1 MDPIAVDIR
10 LIRAVLGAE
19 LRVAVGRGLMARV
32 VNVSPGGRGTL
43 SIAGMPVDAKLP
55 PGVQAGQDLR
65 LVVRHVSPE
74 QVVLS
79 LSGEA
84 GAAVAQPHTAVELPG
99 GGHVRVIERDAES
112 DEPPARGGAP
122 GPGRHV
128 LALAYDAPALGTVD
142 LRFELDPQS
151 LKVNAT
157 LAAGQPSVSATGA
170 AAELRDALAAA
181 VGGGNGGGGGGSG
194 GGGRTVTVEITPRH
208 EPLDVYA

>member
-32 VNVSPGGRGTL
+32 VNVNASGRGTL
-43 SIAGMPVDAKLP
+43 SIAGMPIDAKLP

-84 GAAVAQPHTAVELPG
+84 GAAAAAASQAAVELPG
-99 GGHVRVIERDAES
+99 GGRVRVTERDAGSEDAS
-112 DEPPARGGAP
+112 GRATAP
-122 GPGRHV
+122 GTGRHV
-128 LALAYDAPALGTVD
+128 LALAYDAPTLGTVD

-151 LKVNAT
+151 LRVSAT
-157 LAAGQPSVSATGA
+157 LAAGVPAARAAGA
-170 AAELRDALAAA
+170 AGELRDVLTAALGA
-181 VGGGNGGGGGGSG
+181 
-194 GGGRTVTVEITPRH
+194 GGGRAVTVEITPRR

>member
-19 LRVAVGRGLMARV
+19 LRVAVGRGMMARV
-32 VNVSPGGRGTL
+32 VNVNPAGRGTL
-43 SIAGMPVDAKLP
+43 SIAGVPVDAKLP
-55 PGVQAGQDLR
+55 PGVQTGQDLR

-84 GAAVAQPHTAVELPG
+84 GAAAAQPQAAVELPG
-99 GGHVRVIERDAES
+99 GGHVRVTERDADSEADS
-112 DEPPARGGAP
+112 QRAGAP
-122 GPGRHV
+122 GSGRHV

-151 LKVNAT
+151 LRVNAT
-157 LAAGQPSVSATGA
+157 LAAGGPAASATDAAGA
-170 AAELRDALAAA
+170 LRDALSQAL
-181 VGGGNGGGGGGSG
+181 
-194 GGGRTVTVEITPRH
+194 GGRPVTVEITSRH

>member
-32 VNVSPGGRGTL
+32 VNVNPGGRGTL

-65 LVVRHVSPE
+65 LVVRHVSAG
-74 QVVLS
+74 QVVLG
-79 LSGEA
+79 LTGEA
-84 GAAVAQPHTAVELPG
+84 GAAVAQPQVAVELPG
-99 GGHVRVIERDAES
+99 GGQVRVTERDAGSE
-112 DEPPARGGAP
+112 AGAGRNATVP
-122 GPGRHV
+122 GTGRHV
-128 LALAYDAPALGTVD
+128 LALAYDAPTLGTVN

-157 LAAGQPSVSATGA
+157 LAAGQPAASAAGA
-170 AAELRDALAAA
+170 AAELQAALTDAL
-181 VGGGNGGGGGGSG
+181 
-194 GGGRTVTVEITPRH
+194 GGRAVTVEVTPRR

>member
-32 VNVSPGGRGTL
+32 VNVGPGGRGTL

-84 GAAVAQPHTAVELPG
+84 GAAVAQPQAAVELPG
-99 GGHVRVIERDAES
+99 GGHVRVTERDADSEGR
-112 DEPPARGGAP
+112 ATAP
-122 GPGRHV
+122 GTGRHV
-128 LALAYDAPALGTVD
+128 LALAYDAPTLGTVD
-142 LRFELDPQS
+142 LRFELDPQA
-151 LKVNAT
+151 LRVNAT
-157 LAAGQPSVSATGA
+157 LAAGDPSTSATGA
-170 AAELRDALAAA
+170 VGELRDALVAAL
-181 VGGGNGGGGGGSG
+181 GD
-194 GGGRTVTVEITPRH
+194 GRSVTVQITPRR

>member
-19 LRVAVGRGLMARV
+19 LRVAPGRALMARV
-32 VNVSPGGRGTL
+32 VNVNPMGRGTL

-84 GAAVAQPHTAVELPG
+84 GAAAAQPQAAAELPG
-99 GGHVRVIERDAES
+99 GGRVRVTERDADSET
-112 DEPPARGGAP
+112 DRATAP
-122 GPGRHV
+122 GTGRQV

-151 LKVNAT
+151 LRVNAT
-157 LAAGQPSVSATGA
+157 LAAGAPAASATDA
-170 AAELRDALAAA
+170 AGELRDALSEAL
-181 VGGGNGGGGGGSG
+181 
-194 GGGRTVTVEITPRH
+194 GGRPVTVEITPRR